1 MASNMKLNFG
11 FFQQVPEILQ
21 TENSECGLAC
31 LAMIASYHGH
41 QLDLAEVRKLYPIS
55 LAGMSLDRIVK
66 IADELGLIC
75 RPVRAEMKHLAQL
88 KLPALLHWNLNH
100 YVVLKGVSKNAITVI
115 DPALGEL
122 SLTDAQVSEM
132 FTGVAVE
139 MTPGFSFQRRS
150 AKSPLEL
157 SRLIGKT
164 VGLKSA
170 LGQIF
175 LLAVALEFISIVIPL
190 LTQWVTDN
198 AFGSKDKNLLA
209 LIALG
214 MLIAGVTSTLINCA
228 RAWVGIHVSTNFNLQ
243 WMGNVFSHLLRLP
256 VDYFERRHLG
266 DIVAKFDSI
275 RLIEQSLTGSV
286 VNAILDGLLAAVT
299 LAMMFVY
306 IPSLAT
312 IAASAVAIYALL
324 RYLRYEALR
333 NASANTIAKHAK
345 VQTYFLE
352 TVRGIRSIK
361 LLLKENER
369 RSGWLNLMV
378 TALNAGLIGQRLN
391 LIFSTS
397 WSLIG
402 SIERCCILWLGAS
415 AVIDGHL
422 SIGMFFAYMA
432 YKEQFSTRAIQLV
445 DRIAEFN
452 MLNVQGERLAD
463 IVLSEPEE
471 ADLYRENR
479 IPEDHVLKLENIHY
493 RYAQGERKILSNANL
508 SIDEGSCVAITGPSG
523 CGKSTCL
530 KIMLGI
536 LKPNAGSVTLGGVPI
551 FHIGVRNYRGLVA
564 VVMQDDH
571 LFAGTVFDNI
581 AFLDD
586 RPEEHWVH
594 ECAVIANIHEEISAM
609 PMGYHTLVGDM
620 GSILSGGQKQ
630 RLLLARALYTRPK
643 ILFLDEATSH
653 LDVENERLI
662 GEAIGRIKI
671 TRVIIAH
678 RPQTI
683 AIADKVVALD
693 GGSFTVVR
701 DSSESVESTNL
712 LTLIQ

>member
-1 MASNMKLNFG
+1 MKLNFG
-11 FFQQVPEILQ
+11 LFQEIPEILQ
-21 TENSECGLAC
+21 TESSECGLAC

-55 LAGMSLDRIVK
+55 LAGMRLDRIVK

-75 RPVRAEMKHLAQL
+75 RPVRAEMRHLAHL
-88 KLPALLHWNLNH
+88 RLPALLHWNLNH
-100 YVVLKGVSKNAITVI
+100 YVVLKNVGKSAIVVI

-122 SLTDAQVSEM
+122 TLTASQVSEM

-139 MTPGFSFQRRS
+139 MTPGFTFQRRN
-150 AKSPLEL
+150 ARSPLEL
-157 SRLIGKT
+157 SKLIGKT

-175 LLAVALEFISIVIPL
+175 LLAAALEFISIIIPL

-214 MLIAGVTSTLINCA
+214 MLIAGVTSSLISCA
-228 RAWVGIHVSTNFNLQ
+228 RAWVGVHVSTNFNLQ

-286 VNAILDGLLAAVT
+286 VNAILDGLLAVVT
-299 LAMMFVY
+299 LVMMFVY
-306 IPSLAT
+306 IPSLAA
-312 IAASAVAIYALL
+312 IAAGAVAIYALL

-333 NASANTIAKHAK
+333 NASANAIAKHAK

-352 TVRGIRSIK
+352 TIRGIRSIK

-378 TALNAGLIGQRLN
+378 TAQNAGLVGQRLN
-391 LIFSTS
+391 LIFATS

-402 SIERCCILWLGAS
+402 SIERCFILWLGAS
-415 AVIDGHL
+415 AVIDDHL

-432 YKEQFSTRAIQLV
+432 YKEQFSARAIQLV

-463 IVLSEPEE
+463 IVLSQPEE

-479 IPEDHVLKLENIHY
+479 IPESHDLRLENINY
-493 RYAQGERKILSNANL
+493 RYAQGEKKILLNASL
-508 SIDEGSCVAITGPSG
+508 SIEAGSCIAITGPSG

-536 LKPNAGSVTLGGVPI
+536 LKPNGGSVMLGGVPI
-551 FHIGVRNYRGLVA
+551 FNIGVRNYRGLIA
-564 VVMQDDH
+564 SVMQDDH

-581 AFLDD
+581 AFLDE
-586 RPEEHWVH
+586 RPDEEWVH
-594 ECAVIANIHEEISAM
+594 ECATMANIHAEIAAM

-653 LDVENERLI
+653 LDVDNERLI
-662 GEAIGRIKI
+662 GEAIAKIKI

-683 AIADKVVALD
+683 AIADTVVLLQD
-693 GGSFTVVR
+693 GSFKVVR
-701 DSSESVESTNL
+701 DSTESGENVNL
-712 LTLIQ
+712 LKLIQ